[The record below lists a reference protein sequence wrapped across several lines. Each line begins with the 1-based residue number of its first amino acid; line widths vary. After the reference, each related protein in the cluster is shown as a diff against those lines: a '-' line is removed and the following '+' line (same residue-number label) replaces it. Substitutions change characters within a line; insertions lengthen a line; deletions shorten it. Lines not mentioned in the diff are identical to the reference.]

1 MVLSRID
8 LLLPDLSLCYHRVM
22 KTVTPIEG
30 WPKLYNAILK
40 VKDPYSHIGI
50 CTLWTEREVVEKIVS
65 DLPYNV
71 IGNLYSAQG
80 INAMI
85 RNVMANPNIRTIVI
99 WGSEMSLSGHSLLM
113 FMKNGIDENRR
124 IIKGRGEIEPEIP
137 DTVVAEFREKIEVVD
152 LRGRNKNELIA
163 RIEELSK
170 VKKEPFSR
178 EIREF
183 PKTEPKVEVLPSEQ
197 TGFYVHGKTVAATWL
212 KLLNEIYKY
221 GRPKHTR
228 YSKNNE
234 LKEILNLTAVI
245 EEEDPTQVYFPPYLP
260 FERGELE
267 AYYAEIMTDREV
279 PGVAYNYGRRM
290 RQHFGVDQIA
300 MMKQL
305 LKERP
310 DSKKMLAITTD
321 PKLDWSRASNGDTPC
336 LVMILGSVQDNKFF
350 LTAHFRSQDMVHG
363 WPRNTFALRKLQKD
377 IADSAEMQMG
387 ALTMITHSA
396 HMYGDDFSLVE
407 NLLMDHYEKELGYTP
422 AVHFDF
428 DKRGNVI
435 IDITEDGSV
444 PEGLWKDGVPMAIIH
459 ELKSIPKENKKLLRA
474 TLYEPNGGPMV
485 KQWVGRTPH
494 EVLWQISD
502 YAYVKDPEHAMYVG
516 IELQKAYE
524 CIVSGKTYHQDPA

>member
-1 MVLSRID
+1 
-8 LLLPDLSLCYHRVM
+8 M
-22 KTVTPIEG
+22 KSVTPIEN
-30 WPKLYNAILK
+30 WPKLYHDILK
-40 VKDPYSHIGI
+40 VKDPTNHIGI
-50 CTLWTEREVVEKIVS
+50 CTLWTERGIVEKIV
-65 DLPYNV
+65 DNLPYNV

-113 FMKNGIDENRR
+113 FMKFGIDEKRK
-124 IIKGRGEIEPEIP
+124 IIKGRGEIEAEIP
-137 DTVVAEFREKIEVVD
+137 DEVVSEFREKIEVVD
-152 LRGRNKNELIA
+152 LRGRTKDQLIEKM
-163 RIEELSK
+163 EELSQIH
-170 VKKEPFSR
+170 KEPFAAKP
-178 EIREF
+178 REF

-197 TGFYVHGKTVAATWL
+197 TGFYVHGKTVAQTWL

-245 EEEDPTQVYFPPYLP
+245 EEEDPTQIYFPEYLP

-290 RQHFGVDQIA
+290 RQHFDVDQIQ
-300 MMKQL
+300 MMKEL
-305 LKERP
+305 LKNRP
-310 DSKKMLAITTD
+310 DSKKMIAITTD
-321 PKLDWSRASNGDTPC
+321 PKLDWSNANNGDTPC
-336 LVMILGSVQDNKFF
+336 LVMILGSVQDSKFF

-377 IADSAEMQMG
+377 IADYGGYPMG

-396 HMYGDDFSLVE
+396 HMYGDDFGLVE
-407 NLLMDHYEKELGYTP
+407 NLLMDWYEKESGYNP

-428 DKRGNVI
+428 DQRANFVVEV
-435 IDITEDGSV
+435 IDIKDAQAW
-444 PEGLWKDGVPMAIIH
+444 EGWSKRYETQPLGMAIQR
-459 ELKSIPKENKKLLRA
+459 ELKRMPPKPEKLIRV
-474 TLYEPNGGPMV
+474 TLADPDGGTPL
-485 KQWVGRTPH
+485 KFFEGRTAQ
-494 EVLWQISD
+494 EVAWQITD
-502 YAYVKDPEHAMYVG
+502 WEYIKIPAHAMYIG
-516 IELQKAYE
+516 TELQRAEEAIARGESY
-524 CIVSGKTYHQDPA
+524 SQDPA

>member
-1 MVLSRID
+1 MG
-8 LLLPDLSLCYHRVM
+8 M
-22 KTVTPIEG
+22 KSIKPIAG
-30 WPKLYNAILK
+30 WPKLYHDILK
-40 VKDPYSHIGI
+40 VKDPSNHVGI
-50 CTLWTEREVVEKIVS
+50 CTLWTEREVVEKIVTE
-65 DLPYNV
+65 LPYNV

-85 RNVMANPNIRTIVI
+85 RNVMANPNIRTIVL

-113 FMKNGIDENRR
+113 FIKNGVDENRK
-124 IIKGRGEIEPEIP
+124 IIKGRGEIEAEIP
-137 DTVVAEFREKIEVVD
+137 DTIIEEFRKNIEIVD
-152 LRGRNKNELIA
+152 LRGRTKDELIA
-163 RIEELSK
+163 KVKELSQ
-170 VKKEPFSR
+170 VKKEPFSQ
-178 EIREF
+178 EVREF
-183 PKTEPKVEVLPSEQ
+183 PKSEPKVEVLPSEQ
-197 TGFYVHGKTVAATWL
+197 TGFYVHGKTVAQTWL

-234 LKEILNLTAVI
+234 LKEILNLTAVV
-245 EEEDPTQVYFPPYLP
+245 EEEDPTNVYFPEYLP

-290 RQHFGVDQIA
+290 RLHFGVNQIEE
-300 MMKQL
+300 MKKL

-336 LVMILGSVQDNKFF
+336 LVMILGSVQDDKFY

-377 IADSAEMQMG
+377 IADSAGMPMG

-396 HMYGDDFSLVE
+396 HMYGDDFGLVE

-428 DKRGNVI
+428 DRRANMVVEV
-435 IDITEDGSV
+435 IDI
-444 PEGLWKDGVPMAIIH
+444 KDALNWPTWSERYKTQAVPMAVTV
-459 ELKSIPKENKKLLRA
+459 ELKRLPKEVKRLIRC
-474 TLYEPNGGPMV
+474 TLYEPNGGPALKV
-485 KQWVGRTPH
+485 WEGRTAQ
-494 EVLWQISD
+494 EVAWQITD
-502 YAYVKDPEHAMYVG
+502 WGYLKDPGHAMYIG
-516 IELQKAYE
+516 TELQRAE
-524 CIVSGKTYHQDPA
+524 EAIVAGVKYSQDPA